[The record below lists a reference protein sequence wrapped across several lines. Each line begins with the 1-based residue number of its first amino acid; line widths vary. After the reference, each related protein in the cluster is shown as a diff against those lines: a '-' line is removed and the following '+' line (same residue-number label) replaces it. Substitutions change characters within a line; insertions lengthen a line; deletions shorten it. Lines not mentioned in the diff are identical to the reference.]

1 MDTLRLKYLNLAGYK
16 SISSDGQ
23 TICFSDDVTIL
34 LGPNG
39 AGKSNVISF
48 FQMLNFMMT
57 DALREFVAR
66 QGYARSLLYYG
77 PERSAKLTAE
87 LLFAGEDAESQVINE
102 NYYRLTL
109 SHAAGDLLI
118 FTDENIEFRRITD
131 KTLEPDSAPYSL
143 GIGHQESQLKAARD
157 RGQQTANVLYSLLQ
171 GCRVYQFH
179 NTADTAK
186 IRGQGYINDNRYLRS
201 DGGNLAA
208 FLFALQ
214 ENQATQPYYK
224 RIVRHIQQI
233 LPQFGDF
240 DLAPSSANQ
249 DYIRLDWRDKKTP
262 DYLFGS
268 HQLSDGSLRF
278 MALAALLLQPP
289 TTLPNMV
296 IIDEPELGLHPS
308 ALTTL
313 AAMVKIAGQ
322 HSQILLS
329 TQSPRLV
336 DEFTA
341 DQIVIVE
348 RDNGNQFTTFQRLD
362 EHALHEWLEAYSLS
376 ELWEKNVLGGLP

>member
-1 MDTLRLKYLNLAGYK
+1 MSTLRLKYLRLTGFK
-16 SISSDGQ
+16 SINSTGQ
-23 TICFSDDVTIL
+23 TIGFSDDVTIL

-39 AGKSNVISF
+39 AGKSNIISF

-57 DALREFVAR
+57 DALREFVAQ

-77 PERSAKLTAE
+77 PERTTKLTAE
-87 LLFAGEDAESQVINE
+87 LLFASEDAEGQMISE

-109 SHAAGDLLI
+109 SHAAGDLLS
-118 FTDENIEFRRITD
+118 FTDENIEFRGLTD
-131 KTLEPDSAPYSL
+131 DAPAADGAPYIL
-143 GIGHQESQLKAARD
+143 GVGHQESQLKVARD
-157 RGQQTANVLYSLLQ
+157 RGQQTAEVIYRLLQ

-179 NTADTAK
+179 NTASTAK

-208 FLFALQ
+208 FLFTMK
-214 ENQATQPYYK
+214 ENQATNPYYK
-224 RIVRHIQQI
+224 RIVRHIQQVM
-233 LPQFGDF
+233 PQFGDF
-240 DLAPSSANQ
+240 DLAPSAPNQ
-249 DYIRLDWRDKKTP
+249 DYIRLDWRDQPTP
-262 DYLFGS
+262 DYLFGP

-289 TTLPNMV
+289 ATLPNMI

-308 ALTTL
+308 ALTIL
-313 AAMVKIAGQ
+313 AAMVKIASQ
-322 HSQILLS
+322 HSQVLLS

-348 RDNGNQFTTFQRLD
+348 RDEGNQFTTFQRLD
-362 EHALHEWLEAYSLS
+362 EDRLQEWLQAYSLS

>member
-1 MDTLRLKYLNLAGYK
+1 MLRLKYLKLAGFK

-23 TICFSDDVTIL
+23 TIGFSDDVTIL

-39 AGKSNVISF
+39 AGKSNIISF

-57 DALREFVAR
+57 DALREFVAQ

-77 PERSAKLTAE
+77 PERTAKLTAE
-87 LLFAGEDAESQVINE
+87 LLFAGEDPESKVANE

-118 FTDENIEFRRITD
+118 FMDENIEYRRITD
-131 KTLEPDSAPYSL
+131 EIPKPDGTRYVL
-143 GIGHQESQLKAARD
+143 GVGHQESQLKVVRD
-157 RGQQTANVLYSLLQ
+157 RGQRTASVIYRLLQ

-179 NTADTAK
+179 NTASTAK

-208 FLFALQ
+208 FLFAM
-214 ENQATQPYYK
+214 EETQATNPYYK
-224 RIVRHIQQI
+224 RIVRHIQQVM
-233 LPQFGDF
+233 PQFRDF
-240 DLAPSSANQ
+240 DLAASAANQ
-249 DYIRLDWRDKKTP
+249 DYIRLDWRDQQTP
-262 DYLFGS
+262 DYLFGP

-289 TTLPNMV
+289 ATLPTMI

-313 AAMVKIAGQ
+313 AAMVKIASQ
-322 HSQILLS
+322 HSQVLLS

-336 DEFTA
+336 DEFA
-341 DQIVIVE
+341 ANQIIIVE
-348 RDNGNQFTTFQRLD
+348 RDDSNQFTTFQRLD
-362 EHALHEWLEAYSLS
+362 ENRLQEWLQAYSLS